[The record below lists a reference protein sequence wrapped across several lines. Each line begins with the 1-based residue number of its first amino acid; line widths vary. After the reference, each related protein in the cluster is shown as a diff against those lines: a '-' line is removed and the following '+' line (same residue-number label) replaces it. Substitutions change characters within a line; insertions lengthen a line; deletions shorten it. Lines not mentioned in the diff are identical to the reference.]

1 MTKASYAFSAFT
13 AGEGSPRLA
22 GRFDLSKYFSM
33 CSTLE
38 NFTVMPHGGVNRR
51 SGTQYVAE
59 VKSSAASTR
68 IIGFEFST
76 EQTYI
81 LEFGNQYIRFYK
93 SGAQI
98 RETAKNI
105 TAITKANP
113 AVVTSSSHGFL
124 NGEEVY
130 ISGVVGM
137 VEVNNKAFKVAD
149 KTTNT
154 FELQDMSSTDVNS
167 SSYTTYASGGTAE
180 RVYTVTSPYLTAELF
195 ELQVAQSNDVMY
207 IVHPNHAPRKLT
219 RTGHTAWTL
228 TEVAFEL
235 GPMMDENDTTTTL
248 TSNGLTSSVTITAS
262 AVTGINDGAGFQT
275 NDVGRLVK
283 LFDGY
288 AKITARNST
297 TEVVATVQTNADLR
311 DELLPAYTASTI
323 SFKEGDP
330 DSTNLEHNDRIL
342 DSDKKFI
349 DEGFKVGQKITISGT
364 SSNNKTC
371 LIVAVT
377 ADTILVSPSDDL
389 ADEAASSGNTLT
401 GTIEPSEEWSLGAF
415 SPQTGFPSSVCFY
428 EERLVLAGTT
438 EEPQTLFFSESG
450 GFEQFKEGSSD
461 SDAMRYTIAS
471 QQVNIIRYLQPLR
484 VLVVGTSG
492 GEFAASASASG
503 EPLTPTNVQIKR
515 QTTYGASK
523 VSPIQSG
530 NAVLFLQRAK
540 RKIRELVY
548 NFDVDGYIAP
558 DMTILAEHISEGG
571 FDDMDIQQEPDNI
584 IWAVRA
590 DGQLCGLT
598 YRREEQVVAWHRHK
612 LGGSFTGVHGTAAS
626 ATYDHGIVESVA
638 SIPGDLDED
647 DVYVVVKRT
656 VNSATKRYIEKLAPL
671 NFGSDVADAIFVDS
685 SLSYTGASNTLNGA
699 INTTATT
706 ITLTSSSDFSASG
719 AVKIGQEIISY
730 TGNSSNQ
737 LTGCTRTVAGLNASH
752 ADDATVTQAVNSF
765 SNLHHLEGQTVSILA
780 DGAAHPDATVS
791 SGAITLSRYAT
802 KAHVGLNY
810 QSTLK
815 TMRIEAGSA
824 DGTAQGK
831 VKRLHHAT
839 VRLYRSVG
847 VKVGESATVNDLI
860 PFRSSADR
868 MDQPISL
875 FSGDKQI
882 EFDSGFDTDG
892 FVTVIQDQPLPL
904 TLLGIY
910 IRLQTF
916 DT

>member
-1 MTKASYAFSAFT
+1 MAKASYAFSAFT
-13 AGEGSPRLA
+13 AGEGSPRLE

-38 NFTVMPHGGVNRR
+38 NFTVMPHGGVARR
-51 SGTQYVAE
+51 SGTKYVAE
-59 VKSSAASTR
+59 VKSSSLSTR
-68 IIGFEFST
+68 LIGFEFST

-81 LEFGNQYIRFYK
+81 LELGNQYIRFIK

-113 AVVTSSSHGFL
+113 AVVTSSSHGFE
-124 NGEEVY
+124 NGEEVF

-137 VEVNNKAFKVAD
+137 TEVNSQNFKIAN

-154 FELQDMSSTDVNS
+154 FELQDMSSTNVNS
-167 SSYTTYASGGTAE
+167 SSFTTYASGGTAE
-180 RVYTVTSPYLTAELF
+180 RVYTVSSPYLTAELF

-219 RTGHTAWTL
+219 RTGHTSWTL

-235 GPMMDENDTTTTL
+235 GPMMDENNTTTTL
-248 TSNGLTSSVTITAS
+248 TTNGLTSSVTITAS

-275 NDVGRLVK
+275 NDVGRLIK
-283 LFDGY
+283 MLDGY

-311 DELLPAYTASTI
+311 DELLPAYTAATI
-323 SFKEGDP
+323 SFAEGDP
-330 DSTNLEHNDRIL
+330 DSTALEHNDRIL
-342 DSDKKFI
+342 DSAKGFLDQ
-349 DEGFKVGQKITISGT
+349 GFKVGQKITITGT

-401 GTIEPSEEWSLGAF
+401 GTIEATTEWSLGAF
-415 SPQTGFPSSVCFY
+415 SPQTGFPASVCFY
-428 EERLVLAGTT
+428 EERLVFAGTT
-438 EEPQTLFFSESG
+438 EQPQTIFFSESG

-461 SDAMRYTIAS
+461 GDAMRYTIAS

-484 VLVVGTSG
+484 VLVVGTTG
-492 GEFAASASASG
+492 GEFAASSSATG

-515 QTTYGASK
+515 QTTYGAST
-523 VSPIQSG
+523 VNPIQSG

-558 DMTILAEHISEGG
+558 DLTILAEHVSEGG

-612 LGGSFTGVHGTAAS
+612 IAGTFTGVHGSLDS
-626 ATYDHGIVESVA
+626 ATYDYGIVESVA
-638 SIPGDLDED
+638 SIPSDLDED

-656 VNSATKRYIEKLAPL
+656 INSTTKRYIEKLAPL
-671 NFGSDVADAIFVDS
+671 NFGNDVADAIFIDG
-685 SLSYTGASNTLNGA
+685 SLSYTGVTNTLNGE

-706 ITLTSSSDFSASG
+706 ITLTSSSSFSSSG
-719 AVKIGQEIISY
+719 AVKIGQEIITY
-730 TGNSSNQ
+730 TGNSTNQ
-737 LTGCTRTVAGLNASH
+737 LTGCTRDVAGLNASH

-765 SNLHHLEGQTVSILA
+765 TNLHHLEGQTVSILG
-780 DGAAHPDATVS
+780 DGATHPDKTVS
-791 SGAITLSRYAT
+791 SGAISLDRYVT

-810 QSTLK
+810 TSTLR
-815 TMRIEAGSA
+815 TMRVEAGSV

-839 VRLYRSVG
+839 VRLFRSVG
-847 VKVGESATVNDLI
+847 VKVGESTTVNDLI
-860 PFRSSADR
+860 PFRSSADQ

-875 FSGDKQI
+875 FTGDKQI

>member
-13 AGEGSPRLA
+13 AGEGSPRLE

-51 SGTQYVAE
+51 SGTKYVAE
-59 VKSSAASTR
+59 VKSSALSTR
-68 IIGFEFST
+68 LIGFEFST

-81 LEFGNQYIRFYK
+81 LEFGNQYIRFIK

-113 AVVTSSSHGFL
+113 AVVTSSSHGFE
-124 NGEEVY
+124 NGEEVF

-137 VEVNNKAFKVAD
+137 TEVNDRNYKVAD

-180 RVYTVTSPYLTAELF
+180 RVYTIASPYLTAELF

-219 RTGHTAWTL
+219 RTAHTTWTL

-235 GPMMDENDTTTTL
+235 GPLMDENATTTTL
-248 TSNGLTSSVTITAS
+248 TANGLTSSVTITAS
-262 AVTGINDGAGFQT
+262 AVTGINSDTGFQT
-275 NDVGRLVK
+275 NDVGRLIK
-283 LFDGY
+283 MFDGY

-297 TEVVATVQTNADLR
+297 TEVVATVQTNSDLR
-311 DELLPAYTASTI
+311 AELLPAYTAATI

-330 DSTNLEHNDRIL
+330 DSTGLEHNDRIL
-342 DSDKKFI
+342 DSDKKFV
-349 DEGFKVGQKITISGT
+349 DEGFKIGQKITITGT

-371 LIVAVT
+371 LIVGVT
-377 ADTILVSPSDDL
+377 DDTILVSPSDDL

-401 GTIEPSEEWSLGAF
+401 GTIEASDEWSLGAF
-415 SPQTGFPSSVCFY
+415 SAQTGYPSTVCFY
-428 EERLVLAGTT
+428 EERLVFAGTT
-438 EEPQTLFFSESG
+438 EQPQTIFFSESG
-450 GFEQFKEGSSD
+450 GFEQFKEGSAD
-461 SDAMRYTIAS
+461 GDAMRYTIAS

-492 GEFAASASASG
+492 GEFAASSSATG

-523 VSPIQSG
+523 VSPVQSG

-571 FDDMDIQQEPDNI
+571 FDDIDIQQEPDNI

-590 DGQLCGLT
+590 DGELCGLT

-612 LGGSFTGVHGTAAS
+612 IGGSFTGVHGSYAS
-626 ATYDHGIVESVA
+626 ASYNYGIVESVA
-638 SIPGDLDED
+638 SIPSDLDED
-647 DVYVVVKRT
+647 DLYVVVKRT

-671 NFGSDVADAIFVDS
+671 NFGTDVADAIFVDS

-706 ITLTSSSDFSASG
+706 ITLTSSSDFTTSG
-719 AVKIGQEIISY
+719 AVKIGQEIITY

-737 LTGCTRTVAGLNASH
+737 LTGCTRTVAGLNGLH
-752 ADDATVTQAVNSF
+752 ADDATVTQAVISF
-765 SNLHHLEGQTVSILA
+765 TNLHHLEGQTVSILG
-780 DGAAHPDATVS
+780 DGATHPDRTVS
-791 SGAITLSRYAT
+791 AGIITLARYVT
-802 KAHVGLNY
+802 KAHVGINY
-810 QSTLK
+810 QSTLR
-815 TMRIEAGSA
+815 TMRVEAGSA

-839 VRLYRSVG
+839 VRLHRSVG
-847 VKVGESATVNDLI
+847 VKIGESTAVNDLI
-860 PFRSSADR
+860 PFRSSAAA
-868 MDQPISL
+868 MDQPIAL
-875 FSGDKQI
+875 FTGDKQI

>member
-1 MTKASYAFSAFT
+1 MSKASYAFSAFT
-13 AGEGSPRLA
+13 AGEGSPRLE

-38 NFTVMPHGGVNRR
+38 NFTVMPHGGVARR

-59 VKSSAASTR
+59 VKSSALSTR
-68 IIGFEFST
+68 LMGFEFST

-81 LEFGNQYIRFYK
+81 LEFGNQYIRFIK

-113 AVVTSSSHGFL
+113 AVVSSNSHGFA
-124 NGEEVY
+124 NGEEVF

-137 VEVNNKAFKVAD
+137 TEVNNKSFKIAD

-154 FELQDMSSTDVNS
+154 FELQDMGSTDINS
-167 SSYTTYASGGTAE
+167 SAFTTYSSGGTAE
-180 RVYTVTSPYLTAELF
+180 RVYTVASPYLTAELF
-195 ELQVAQSNDVMY
+195 QLQVAQSNDVMY
-207 IVHPNHAPRKLT
+207 IVHPNHAPRKLA
-219 RTGHTAWTL
+219 RTAHTSWTL

-235 GPMMDENDTTTTL
+235 GPMKDANNTTTTL
-248 TSNGLTSSVTITAS
+248 TSNGLTGSVTITAS
-262 AVTGINDGAGFQT
+262 AVTGINADAGFQT
-275 NDVGRLVK
+275 NDVGRLIK
-283 LFDGY
+283 LLDGF

-297 TEVVATVQTNADLR
+297 TEVVATVQTNEELR
-311 DELLPAYTASTI
+311 DELLPAYTAATI
-323 SFKEGDP
+323 SFAEGDP
-330 DSTNLEHNDRIL
+330 DNTALEHNDRIL
-342 DSDKKFI
+342 DSAKGFLDQ
-349 DEGFKVGQKITISGT
+349 GFKVNQKITISGT

-389 ADEAASSGNTLT
+389 AVESASSGNTIT
-401 GTIEPSEEWSLGAF
+401 GTIEAKTNWSLGAF
-415 SPQTGFPSSVCFY
+415 SPQTGFPATVCFY
-428 EERLVLAGTT
+428 EERLVFAGTT
-438 EEPQTLFFSESG
+438 EQPQTIFFSESG
-450 GFEQFKEGSSD
+450 GFEQFKEGSAD
-461 SDAMRYTIAS
+461 GDAMRYTIAS

-484 VLVVGTSG
+484 VLVVGTTG
-492 GEFAASASASG
+492 GEFAASSSATG

-515 QTTYGASK
+515 QTTYGAST

-558 DMTILAEHISEGG
+558 DLTILAEHVSEGG
-571 FDDMDIQQEPDNI
+571 FNDMDIQQEPDNI

-612 LGGSFTGVHGTAAS
+612 IGGAFTGVHGSLDS
-626 ATYDHGIVESVA
+626 ATYDYGIVESVA
-638 SIPGDLDED
+638 SIPSDLDED
-647 DVYVVVKRT
+647 DVYLVIKRT
-656 VNSATKRYIEKLAPL
+656 VNSVTKRYIEKLSAL
-671 NFGSDVADAIFVDS
+671 DFGNNVADAMFVDS
-685 SLSYTGASNTLNGA
+685 SLSYAGVSNTLNGA

-706 ITLTSSSDFSASG
+706 IPLTSSSSFSSTG
-719 AVKIGQEIISY
+719 AVKIDQEIISY
-730 TGNSSNQ
+730 TGKANNA
-737 LTGCTRTVAGLNASH
+737 LTGCTRTVAGLNALH
-752 ADDATVTQAVNSF
+752 ADDAIVTQVVNSF
-765 SNLHHLEGQTVSILA
+765 LNLHHLEGVTVSILG
-780 DGAAHPDATVS
+780 DGATHPDKTIA
-791 SGAITLSRYAT
+791 SGAITLSRYVT
-802 KAHVGLNY
+802 KAHVGINY
-810 QSTLK
+810 QSTLR
-815 TMRIEAGSA
+815 TMRVEAGSV

-860 PFRSSADR
+860 PFRSSVDQ
-868 MDQPISL
+868 MDQPIAL
-875 FSGDKQI
+875 FTGDKQI